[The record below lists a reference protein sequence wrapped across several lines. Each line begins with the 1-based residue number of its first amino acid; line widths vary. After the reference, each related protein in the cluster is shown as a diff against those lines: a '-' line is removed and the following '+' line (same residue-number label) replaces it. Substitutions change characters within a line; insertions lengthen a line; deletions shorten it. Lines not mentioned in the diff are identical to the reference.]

1 MTFRRLNHASK
12 WTRYI
17 YIYIHVHISFHNSV
31 SKSALCTILWC
42 WSVLMVES
50 PCKGFQVDLGIGHTP
65 PERIRLYAV
74 SCYDCKTIKLG
85 LPYYTIRHWIPA
97 VQYTCLRYFKFCC
110 MFGDSKHPGVSGA
123 SKTWSRGSSSWRRC
137 QGYIAAAESLSQ
149 LGGLAITRGKGGSVD
164 RHWVHQA
171 QEDQHCCTHSEL
183 QR

>member
-12 WTRYI
+12 WTR

-50 PCKGFQVDLGIGHTP
+50 PCKGFQVDLGISHAP
-65 PERIRLYAV
+65 PERITLYAI

-97 VQYTCLRYFKFCC
+97 IQYTCLRYFKFC
-110 MFGDSKHPGVSGA
+110 MFRVIPNIQVSQEHPKLGVEGPAVGGVVKASCCRVPQPTGRSGYHTG
-123 SKTWSRGSSSWRRC
+123 KRWQRGQALGPLSS
-137 QGYIAAAESLSQ
+137 
-149 LGGLAITRGKGGSVD
+149 GGSTLLYPLWATKI
-164 RHWVHQA
+164 RY
-171 QEDQHCCTHSEL
+171 
-183 QR
+183 